1 MFRARLNTSDTE
13 FECNPGEAPTA
24 RTCRRARD
32 ATLTLRWT
40 SEWVRTLPNWLWLYP
55 RTLRSW
61 QHAWCHANT
70 GQFPKAYLSVFF
82 SR

>member
-32 ATLTLRWT
+32 AT
-40 SEWVRTLPNWLWLYP
+40 
-55 RTLRSW
+55 
-61 QHAWCHANT
+61 
-70 GQFPKAYLSVFF
+70 
-82 SR
+82 